1 MWLRL
6 GTSAEIE
13 NRVGGCGTCLVFD
26 FNVSVISTYYDN
38 TSLNEICRH
47 CNTEPC
53 RSYMFC
59 ILSIVPPVPETNS
72 GSESSVPEQG
82 TRFSKI
88 RQTLSSSL
96 MTAQDKMTTKL
107 NSASSRQ
114 NPAENSPTS
123 SPASPPEDHT
133 NKQPTT
139 A

>member
-1 MWLRL
+1 MIP
-6 GTSAEIE
+6 T
-13 NRVGGCGTCLVFD
+13 
-26 FNVSVISTYYDN
+26 NVMSFIN
-38 TSLNEICRH
+38 K
-47 CNTEPC
+47 
-53 RSYMFC
+53 
-59 ILSIVPPVPETNS
+59 IVPPVPETNS

-123 SPASPPEDHT
+123 SPASPPEDNT

-139 A
+139 TLETRKTNTDYRLHF